1 MTDPASPDVAAD
13 DLRVLL
19 AVARSGRLTTA
30 AGLLRIDHTTV
41 RRRLDRLEAA
51 LGVKLLERGAEG
63 WELTAIGREVADRA
77 APIEDVLQR
86 AVAAAAG
93 ASSEV
98 RGTVRLVAPEAFA
111 VAIATPALAEL
122 RRTSPGVAVELVTS
136 TRPLSPRGAG
146 FDLAVTVGPPA
157 GPGMQSEALAA
168 YALRLYAAP
177 GYLASHPPVETVD
190 DLLAHDLVFY
200 VDALLTVR
208 ELDLAPLLGGMRVG
222 FGSTSALAQVE
233 ATRRGAGIGLLHSFI
248 AEGDAGLVPVLPAEV
263 DFRLQFALSTRR
275 ESRGIAAVA
284 AVREALIAQAHARRD
299 ELVPPVR

>member
-1 MTDPASPDVAAD
+1 MGDTSGAEVAAD

-63 WELTAIGREVADRA
+63 WELTEIGREVADRA
-77 APIEDVLQR
+77 APIEEVLER

-93 ASSEV
+93 ASSVV

-111 VAIATPALAEL
+111 YAIATPALAHL
-122 RRTSPGVAVELVTS
+122 RRRSPGVAVELVTS

-157 GPGMQSEALAA
+157 GAGVRSEALAA

-177 GYLASHPPVETVD
+177 DYLAAHPPISTVD
-190 DLLAHDLVFY
+190 DLLEHELVFY
-200 VDALLTVR
+200 VDGLLTVR

-233 ATRRGAGIGLLHSFI
+233 ATRRGAGIGLLHSFM
-248 AEGDAGLVPVLPAEV
+248 AETDPQLVPVLPHEV

-275 ESRGIAAVA
+275 ESRGLAAVA
-284 AVREALIAQAHARRD
+284 AVRDSLIAEVEDRRG
-299 ELVPPVR
+299 ELEPPS